1 MRLDHTFY
9 SGKEP
14 GAFLSLAINFDKAL
28 GVHQFTLGIRAER
41 AEVISS
47 NIANADTPHYKA
59 RDVDFS
65 AALNVAKTQQQQR
78 NSLEMTADEQH
89 FGLAQLTGQYVK
101 FRVPNQ
107 PDTGDGNTVDVQQE
121 QSAFMQNALEYQMS
135 LGFLDSKF
143 SGMKKALR
151 GD

>member
-1 MRLDHTFY
+1 M
-9 SGKEP
+9 
-14 GAFLSLAINFDKAL
+14 AINFDKAL

-65 AALNVAKTQQQQR
+65 AAMQVARSQQQQR
-78 NSLEMTADEQH
+78 NSLEMTMGEQH
-89 FGLAQLTGQYVK
+89 FGLAELTGQYVK

-107 PDTGDGNTVDVQQE
+107 PDTGDGNTVDIQQE

>member
-1 MRLDHTFY
+1 M
-9 SGKEP
+9 
-14 GAFLSLAINFDKAL
+14 AISFDKAL

-65 AALNVAKTQQQQR
+65 AALNVAKSQQQQR
-78 NSLEMTADEQH
+78 NSLEVVGNEQH
-89 FGLAQLTGQYVK
+89 FGLSQLSGQYVK

>member
-1 MRLDHTFY
+1 M
-9 SGKEP
+9 
-14 GAFLSLAINFDKAL
+14 AINFDKAL

-65 AALNVAKTQQQQR
+65 AALNVAKSQQQQR
-78 NSLEMTADEQH
+78 KNLEMSEDGES
-89 FGLAQLTGQYVK
+89 FGMAQLTGQYVK
-101 FRVPNQ
+101 FRIPNQ
-107 PDTGDGNTVDVQQE
+107 PDTGDGNTVDIQQE